1 MDKNTIKK
9 NFSRFAPYYDRYSS
23 VQDHCAS
30 RLISKLGDRA
40 FSSILD
46 IGCGTG
52 NYTALL
58 RKRFPDAA
66 IKALDIS
73 KDMVNVAERKLGK
86 KNVEFSVKDAET
98 INYKRKFDLISSN
111 AVLQWFNNTKNTLAN
126 YSEMLT
132 AGGIIAFSTFG
143 PDTFRELDLSLKEL
157 FCDDISVIANTFY
170 DKEYLTGILERFFR
184 NVKAETE
191 VYQEKYDS
199 LNSLLKKIKYT
210 GTRGAAA
217 NKNFWTK
224 KMMGQLDKIYRR
236 RFKEIRATYQVFYL
250 RGVN

>member
-1 MDKNTIKK
+1 MDKNTVKK

-30 RLISKLGDRA
+30 RLISKLGERT

-58 RKRFPDAA
+58 RKAFPDAA

-73 KDMVNVAERKLGK
+73 KDMVSVAEKKLGN
-86 KNVEFSVKDAET
+86 KNVDFSVRDAEA
-98 INYKRKFDLISSN
+98 INYKRKFDLVSSN
-111 AVLQWFNNTKNTLAN
+111 AVLHWFNNTKNTLAN

-132 AGGIIAFSTFG
+132 EDGVIAFSTFG
-143 PDTFRELDLSLKEL
+143 PETFRELDASLKE
-157 FCDDISVIANTFY
+157 FFDEDVSVIANTFY
-170 DKEYLTGILERFFR
+170 DKDYLTGIMERFFR
-184 NVKAETE
+184 NVRAETE
-191 VYQEKYDS
+191 VYKERYDS
-199 LNSLLKKIKYT
+199 LTTLLKRIKYT

-217 NKNFWTK
+217 NGNFWTK
-224 KMMGQLDKIYRR
+224 KTMSGLDKIYRR
-236 RFKEIRATYQVFYL
+236 RFREIRATYQIFYL